1 MKMCFLFQQQQ
12 HERVKLQTLQKHVK
26 ISKTHFKLAF
36 QYFVC
41 PPLASF
47 KAFILLGMLSIVASV
62 NHAETTTIEIR
73 VTQLSNALT

>member
-26 ISKTHFKLAF
+26 ISKTYFKLAF

-41 PPLASF
+41 PPLAFF
-47 KAFILLGMLSIVASV
+47 KAFILLGMLSINFLQRFV
-62 NHAETTTIEIR
+62 IC
-73 VTQLSNALT
+73 LL